1 MKKLYNKES
10 VEFGARGRS
19 WVFNWN
25 TGSLTHTFTSFDV
38 KGVEKAT
45 KVASIINGAIKRG
58 ATNGLDGMAR
68 ENIFRIT
75 RKPRRQPIAVGL

>member
-1 MKKLYNKES
+1 MRKKYNKGL

-38 KGVEKAT
+38 KGSQNANKIAN
-45 KVASIINGAIKRG
+45 IINGAIKRG

-75 RKPRRQPIAVGL
+75 RKPRRKPVAVGL